1 VLPSLHAVPAPA
13 RSARHLAASDHDEAA
28 RWSAIYARYR
38 KAFTDRK
45 TLIALGLWS
54 P

>member
-1 VLPSLHAVPAPA
+1 LIANPAE
-13 RSARHLAASDHDEAA
+13 RRTMFELVGDHDEAA
-28 RWSAIYARYR
+28 RWAAIYARYR

-45 TLIALGLWS
+45 TLVALGLWG